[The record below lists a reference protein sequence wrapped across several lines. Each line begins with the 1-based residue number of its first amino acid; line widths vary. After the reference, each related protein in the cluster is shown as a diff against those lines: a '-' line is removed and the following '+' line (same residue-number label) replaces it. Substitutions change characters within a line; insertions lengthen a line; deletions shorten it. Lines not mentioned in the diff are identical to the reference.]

1 MSSPWSKGGNE
12 PVQTVSLTDI
22 MSEQYAHRLHDKEL
36 KRLEQ
41 LQKKQ
46 SPTLSRK
53 SDPDASPS
61 ISYSD
66 VASTSKSVLPQAA
79 SGNDDAGEWE
89 DYSMLLNP
97 NDEENQKNLPESDVH
112 AIAHDEPASDAVIA
126 QMLQSQFDHEY
137 NEEVRRIERQQ
148 NKQSK
153 ITVTLSKFLR
163 DGDAEFLHDTA
174 DYDDDEEEDE
184 MQRLKRDWDRFE
196 TNEKMLDAIP
206 KCGFKLDK
214 EGEMITKHD
223 PQLCGVR
230 NAQRVMS
237 FPPEFATGDGAC
249 FDMKLSNKVSK
260 QYIFVRILILLYPLL
275 RCSIS

>member
-1 MSSPWSKGGNE
+1 MILFSSMSSPWSKGGNE

-36 KRLEQ
+36 KRQEQ
-41 LQKKQ
+41 QQKKQ
-46 SPTLSRK
+46 SQPQTAPTSLWQ
-53 SDPDASPS
+53 SDAEQQATPS

-66 VASTSKSVLPQAA
+66 VAGTSKSVQPLAA

-89 DYSMLLNP
+89 DYSMLLNA
-97 NDEENQKNLPESDVH
+97 DDVQNQRNLRP
-112 AIAHDEPASDAVIA
+112 DEPESDAVIA

-153 ITVTLSKFLR
+153 ITVTLSNFLR

-174 DYDDDEEEDE
+174 DYDDVEEEDE
-184 MQRLKRDWDRFE
+184 MERLKRDWDRFE

-249 FDMKLSNKVSK
+249 FDMKLSNKVSVDDI
-260 QYIFVRILILLYPLL
+260 YDL
-275 RCSIS
+275 

>member
-41 LQKKQ
+41 LQKTQ
-46 SPTLSRK
+46 DPASFRESN
-53 SDPDASPS
+53 PDASPS

-66 VASTSKSVLPQAA
+66 VASTSKSVPPMAA

-97 NDEENQKNLPESDVH
+97 NDEENQKNLASDVH
-112 AIAHDEPASDAVIA
+112 AILQDEPASDAVIA

-174 DYDDDEEEDE
+174 DYDDFEEEDE

-196 TNEKMLDAIP
+196 TNEKRLDSIP

-249 FDMKLSNKVSK
+249 FDMKLSNKVRK
-260 QYIFVRILILLYPLL
+260 QYIYIYRDFDFVI
-275 RCSIS
+275 SIG